1 MNREFGEVGSF
12 GSRGCF
18 AGVAPL
24 RRALGSSGDSG
35 RPSCS
40 AVQHSF
46 DAMLELPMVKEV
58 GDAPREV
65 CVLLITD
72 ETAPRSMAVKTQ
84 KAGRH
89 SRHKRVEDWQ

>member
-1 MNREFGEVGSF
+1 LWKISCSSCRSSVRALVNLEFGEVASF

-24 RRALGSSGDSG
+24 RRALGSSGESG

-46 DAMLELPMVKEV
+46 DAMFEL
-58 GDAPREV
+58 
-65 CVLLITD
+65 
-72 ETAPRSMAVKTQ
+72 
-84 KAGRH
+84 
-89 SRHKRVEDWQ
+89 RVVR